1 VICPDHAFSPLHDSG
16 SRQPLYL
23 LRPQRDTHTMGIP
36 ALMPLQPACGGPLSP
51 PDTFFDLCIAFLP
64 VSGISI
70 FFPFTKK
77 TLLSCFGKCL
87 RSYFGK
93 CLLSCF
99 GNNSFFSCF
108 GTTVF
113 FLISRKNS
121 LLSSFGKKMWQRM
134 LCGEWIQVS
143 PPAMFGMTAL
153 CTVPFPRG

>member
-1 VICPDHAFSPLHDSG
+1 MRFRRC
-16 SRQPLYL
+16 
-23 LRPQRDTHTMGIP
+23 MIP
-36 ALMPLQPACGGPLSP
+36 AADSRCTSFALRGTRTRWASQPSCRCSLPAEDLYRPPIPFSICVLPSSP
-51 PDTFFDLCIAFLP
+51 FREKK
-64 VSGISI
+64 I

-108 GTTVF
+108 GKTVF

-143 PPAMFGMTAL
+143 PPAMFEVTAL